1 MKELELYNLNFYFSL
16 CTSDEVER
24 IKNVSNSAD
33 YLLKI
38 RANATIE
45 HIRIHRV
52 LLAAMRRSGNNWSLS
67 SYFDDSP
74 FEDYIDDVSE
84 QYKEHLEG
92 ISGGFVFC
100 NDPNGRILKTDY
112 GCVITIS
119 ESLKYFLYYMNLA
132 FLTFDDCDVP
142 DDVRIAALRIAIR
155 TMMQKESMDFEIDPR
170 GIIPSQIDMEIRYHV
185 NDVMKFI
192 VGHEYSHYVLGHLND
207 ESTFEASFLTSIDTE
222 EVKHKFFSYDQ
233 KDELAADIHSLRM
246 LSLSKEKLAGLI
258 QKVCIYF
265 VFMDIYS
272 NVKDQVSPSLNFT
285 KTHPEPMDR
294 LRNII
299 EEFKE
304 EVEIDYN
311 EMDKFIRS
319 GEVIKDFLQ
328 DDAGYNFDEIYDFH
342 GSIYLGQWR
351 GKPLIDRVDY

>member
-170 GIIPSQIDMEIRYHV
+170 GIIPSQIDMVIRYHV
-185 NDVMKFI
+185 NDVM
-192 VGHEYSHYVLGHLND
+192 
-207 ESTFEASFLTSIDTE
+207 
-222 EVKHKFFSYDQ
+222 
-233 KDELAADIHSLRM
+233 
-246 LSLSKEKLAGLI
+246 
-258 QKVCIYF
+258 
-265 VFMDIYS
+265 
-272 NVKDQVSPSLNFT
+272 
-285 KTHPEPMDR
+285 
-294 LRNII
+294 
-299 EEFKE
+299 
-304 EVEIDYN
+304 
-311 EMDKFIRS
+311 
-319 GEVIKDFLQ
+319 
-328 DDAGYNFDEIYDFH
+328 
-342 GSIYLGQWR
+342 
-351 GKPLIDRVDY
+351 